1 MSTPEFPPEDR
12 TSPDTPWEA
21 TENRASVTRA
31 RYVLKLYVAGL
42 TPRSTAALRSVKD
55 ICERHL
61 QGCYELEIIDI
72 YEHPSL
78 AKNQQIVAAP
88 TLIKQ
93 LPLPLRRL
101 IGDMADQERVL
112 VGLDLRLKDAGGRPP
127 T

>member
-1 MSTPEFPPEDR
+1 MSTPEFPPEDHP
-12 TSPDTPWEA
+12 SPDTPWET

-112 VGLDLRLKDAGGRPP
+112 VGLDLRLKDTGGQPP

>member
-1 MSTPEFPPEDR
+1 MSTPEFPPKDR

-21 TENRASVTRA
+21 DAPGDAARA
-31 RYVLKLYVAGL
+31 RYILKLYVAGL
-42 TPRSTAALRSVKD
+42 TPRSISALRSVKD

-61 QGCYELEIIDI
+61 QGRYELEIIDI

-78 AKNQQIVAAP
+78 AKDQQIIAAP

-112 VGLDLRLKDAGGRPP
+112 VGLDLRLKDTGGHPP